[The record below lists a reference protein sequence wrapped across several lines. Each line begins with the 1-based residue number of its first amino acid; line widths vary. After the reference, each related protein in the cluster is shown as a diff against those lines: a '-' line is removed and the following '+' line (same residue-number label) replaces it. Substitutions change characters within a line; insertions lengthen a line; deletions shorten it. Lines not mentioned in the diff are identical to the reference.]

1 MTLYWVRLG
10 QEHTWWISMYMCIVH
25 SGWDGRK
32 KTPEFKSIS
41 AVACTV
47 REAHVGT

>member
-10 QEHTWWISMYMCIVH
+10 QEHTWWISMYMCIR
-25 SGWDGRK
+25 GGMAGK

-41 AVACTV
+41 AVACKV